1 MRKLFLI
8 TTAIIGTLTASPAE
22 AAPVATVVALMSGGA
37 AFGGLS
43 FGAAM
48 TAVFGTFGV
57 AAMQM
62 GLSILLSMA
71 VAPGKPKQDKQRA
84 ELTRPGAL
92 PAWRFVYGT
101 GWAPGTPV
109 AWTVVGDLLYIC
121 WLVNSRPSALTS
133 HSVLFDKRAVA
144 PSGDP
149 FDFAGPGAT
158 GTNSVFDDDHVH
170 YWIGRGDQTTCPA
183 DIVSGSDG
191 YFATTDAWQGRTV
204 VWARLHCGR
213 QSEMRERWPSTP
225 PELNVEGDWS
235 LIWDPRTNTH
245 SASSNQALVVLDALM
260 RNPIRPYAETYLRL
274 DTFAWAAEVADQ
286 PVAVKAGGTIP
297 RYRADGV
304 LVWSDGAELEDQIT
318 PLFEAGASRPVRI
331 GGQLGIVP
339 AIARPAVHTISDWT
353 DGQAIEMV
361 RWQSGDEIC
370 SEAVASYVAPDRAYE
385 IAEAPVHIVPGA
397 AEEDGGLTRRLD
409 LQLDFVV
416 DHRQAQRLAKIA
428 VMRSRMQRTVSCE
441 LFPDAFTLV
450 AGSVAALDVPT
461 PYTAWNGL
469 YEVEQ
474 IHPAAGINDDE
485 SITLRL
491 PVRLRETSNAVYAW
505 DAATEEKDVE
515 GAVLDP
521 WVATLSPPE
530 GLTIVSGGD
539 AAEIG
544 RVGDITPRV
553 RVSWDRIG
561 SASVL
566 RYEWQWMAQ
575 EWRGSSETGFW
586 AWPTQWAEGGSVG
599 IEDGS
604 EPLIVAY
611 ISPVTVGRLYRARV
625 RSIGV
630 YGESDW
636 VQSADVTASAPSR
649 VIAAPDILQAVGGV
663 GRVVLTLRQ
672 ANDAHATELE
682 LAASLTN
689 NVLTAVEVAR
699 IPAGPNVTVAYTES
713 GLTASAPRYYWLRT
727 RDGLGNASAWS
738 AMATAT
744 PT

>member
-1 MRKLFLI
+1 MRKILLF
-8 TTAIIGTLTASPAE
+8 TTAIIGSLTASPVE
-22 AAPVATVVALMSGGA
+22 AAPVATVVALMASNV
-37 AFGGLS
+37 S

-57 AAMQM
+57 AAMQL
-62 GLSILLSMA
+62 GLSVLLNLAM
-71 VAPGKPKQDKQRA
+71 APGKPKQDKQRA

-92 PAWRFVYGT
+92 PAYRFVYGT

-121 WLVNSRPSALTS
+121 WLVNSRPSALTT

-158 GTNSVFDDDHVH
+158 GTNDVFGDNHVH

-183 DIVSGSDG
+183 EIVSGSGG
-191 YFATTDAWQGRTV
+191 YFAATDAWQGRTV

-225 PELNVEGDWS
+225 PELQVEGDWS
-235 LIWDPRTNTH
+235 LIWDPRSN
-245 SASSNQALVVLDALM
+245 SYAASSNQALVALDALM
-260 RNPIRPYAETYLRL
+260 RNPIRPYPETYLRL
-274 DTFAWAAEVADQ
+274 DTFAWAADAADQ
-286 PVAVKAGGTIP
+286 RVAVKAGGTIP

-318 PLFEAGASRPVRI
+318 PLLEAGASRLVRI

-339 AIARPAVHTISDWT
+339 AIARPAVHTIRDWT
-353 DGQAIEMV
+353 DGQAVEMV
-361 RWQSGDEIC
+361 RWQSGDDIY

-397 AEEDGGLTRRLD
+397 AAEDGGLVRRLD

-428 VMRSRMQRTVSCE
+428 VMRSRMQRSVSFE
-441 LFPDAFTLV
+441 LFPDAFVLV
-450 AGSVAALDVPT
+450 AGSVAALDVPA

-474 IHPAAGINDDE
+474 ISPAAGINDDA

-491 PVRLRETSNAVYAW
+491 PCSLRETSPAIYAW
-505 DAATEEKDVE
+505 DAATEEQDVE

-530 GLTIVSGGD
+530 GVTIVSGGD
-539 AAEIG
+539 AAEIS
-544 RVGDITPRV
+544 RTGDITPRV
-553 RVSWDRIG
+553 RLSWDRLG
-561 SASVL
+561 STSLL

-575 EWRGSSETGFW
+575 EWRGSAETGFW
-586 AWPTQWAEGGSVG
+586 AWPTQWVEGGSVG
-599 IEDGS
+599 VEDGS
-604 EPLIVAY
+604 EPVIVAY
-611 ISPVTVGRLYRARV
+611 IAPVSVGRLYRGRV
-625 RSIGV
+625 RAVGI

-636 VQSADVTASAPSR
+636 VQSVDVMASAPSR

-672 ANDAHATELE
+672 ANDAHATQLE
-682 LAASLTN
+682 LAGSLTN
-689 NVLTAVEVAR
+689 NVLTAAEIVR
-699 IPAGPNVTVAYTES
+699 LPAGANVTVAYTET
-713 GLTASAPRYYWLRT
+713 GLAASVPRYYWLRA
-727 RDGLGNASAWS
+727 RDSLGNASAWS